1 MSWFDFPL
9 SSRGKVIDRMSP
21 VKIAPAAHWPALF
34 QATISSVERRC
45 EPNVASNH
53 PPLHNFGFLMSASRR
68 SSEAS
73 DGSVGSDRTGSTEQA
88 TTEQATGSNGCGGS
102 FGLNSTVQ
110 PKDVLCGRDRRA
122 HNHPGNKRF
131 RSIVQSYRERYQSAP
146 RREDKNRITNEI
158 IQRVLREGGRF
169 LRLEEETGQWVLVDA
184 SGAHDKVSH
193 ALRSAKEPRRTRGVI
208 SEDGELSFATP
219 HEQSKFR
226 KLSSMQQSIFEE
238 LMKSEQLNDEAGVGG
253 GGSST
258 ESASQQEAV

>member
-1 MSWFDFPL
+1 V
-9 SSRGKVIDRMSP
+9 VIERMSQAK
-21 VKIAPAAHWPALF
+21 VVPAAHWAALF
-34 QATISSVERRC
+34 QAPISSVERSC
-45 EPNVASNH
+45 EPYVASHH
-53 PPLHNFGFLMSASRR
+53 PPLHNRGFLMSASRR

-73 DGSVGSDRTGSTEQA
+73 DGSVGSDRTGSTEKE
-88 TTEQATGSNGCGGS
+88 TDSNGCGGS
-102 FGLNSTVQ
+102 PGLSSTVQ

-131 RSIVQSYRERYQSAP
+131 RSIVQSYREKYQSAP

-169 LRLEEETGQWVLVDA
+169 LRLEEETGQWVLVDS

-226 KLSSMQQSIFEE
+226 KLSSTQQSIFEE

-253 GGSST
+253 GGGSST